1 MMEALRRAHIP
12 FDYSQAKLRAGH
24 GEAVCVVLSKLCDE
38 ALANQQFRISPI
50 EYPTDVYPE
59 EAPVDDD
66 EEVSA
71 DIADTVAPTADDEE
85 DDDYQLS
92 RKEVKKEESKDTKI
106 IESTIDPNAWK
117 VEVEKVAPLLKMR
130 MDSDNKE
137 WRTHLEHTKELQG
150 NIQTKVPM
158 TQDTLAKLSETI
170 SQAIEAIRSREKTI
184 NSQYKKEVTDYTEVQ
199 EQLQEVMKRFD
210 ERNRE
215 VSTLESSV
223 QQISEQLEQI
233 KSLSDERG
241 ESMTDTGPLNR
252 LKKSMKTIKDEI
264 REMDL
269 RLGTVSHNLLHIK
282 MAQSSDKE
290 IKRNKTEESDE
301 DD

>member
-1 MMEALRRAHIP
+1 MFLRPATALTLAESCCWPQALRRAHIP
-12 FDYSQAKLRAGH
+12 FDYSQVMCELRPGARPRLCLIVCLRAGAPPVLSPTASASLKRCTLTQAKLRAGH

-215 VSTLESSV
+215 VPKRKRTHTRSRTRTPADV
-223 QQISEQLEQI
+223 QRAHPI
-233 KSLSDERG
+233 
-241 ESMTDTGPLNR
+241 
-252 LKKSMKTIKDEI
+252 
-264 REMDL
+264 
-269 RLGTVSHNLLHIK
+269 
-282 MAQSSDKE
+282 
-290 IKRNKTEESDE
+290 
-301 DD
+301 